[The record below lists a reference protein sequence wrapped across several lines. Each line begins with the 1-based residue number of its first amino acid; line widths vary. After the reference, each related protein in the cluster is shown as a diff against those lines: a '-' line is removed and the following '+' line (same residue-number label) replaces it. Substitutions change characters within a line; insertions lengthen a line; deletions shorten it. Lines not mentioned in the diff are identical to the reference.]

1 MNRLTRP
8 VALALTI
15 LLAGCSPMNID
26 DFQGK
31 EPPLVLERFFDGDSE
46 GWGIMQSRFGA
57 LQRQFRIDAVGRWD
71 EAANTLHLTE
81 TYRFD
86 DGQVDR
92 LEWTIRRLDNGR
104 YEGREPRLLEPAQG
118 EQAGNAFH
126 WTYRRNVP
134 DAEGDTTLG
143 FDDWFWLQPGDV
155 LIARASVTKLGIE
168 VATMSVFYRKR

>member
-1 MNRLTRP
+1 MDDP
-8 VALALTI
+8 Q
-15 LLAGCSPMNID
+15 AG
-26 DFQGK
+26 
-31 EPPLVLERFFDGDSE
+31 
-46 GWGIMQSRFGA
+46 
-57 LQRQFRIDAVGRWD
+57 
-71 EAANTLHLTE
+71 H
-81 TYRFD
+81 
-86 DGQVDR
+86 
-92 LEWTIRRLDNGR
+92 GR
-104 YEGREPRLLEPAQG
+104 YEGREPRLLEPARG